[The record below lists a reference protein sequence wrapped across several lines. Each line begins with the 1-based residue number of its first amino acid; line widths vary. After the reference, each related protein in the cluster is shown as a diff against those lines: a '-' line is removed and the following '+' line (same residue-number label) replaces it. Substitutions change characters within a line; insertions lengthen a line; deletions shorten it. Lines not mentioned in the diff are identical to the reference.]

1 MKPCAFEYFAPG
13 TVQEAIELL
22 AGHNA
27 KILAGGQSLI
37 PIMNFRLGRPEV
49 LVDINGIKELEYI
62 REEGEE
68 LVIGALTRQRDAELS
83 PVVRRK
89 CPLLSE
95 AISHVG
101 HVTIRNRGTVGGSVA
116 HADPSAEIP
125 TAICALDGA
134 IKAMGPGGEITF
146 KPEEFFL
153 TFLTTALEPTQVLT
167 EIRVPVLPAGTGW
180 SFVEMSRR
188 LGDFA
193 IVAVATVLLVDN
205 NGTCREARI
214 AMGGVAPTPVRA
226 TVAEEVLAGRKI
238 TQQLIEKAAQLAI
251 ESTDAESDYHA
262 SADYRK
268 DLTKVLVHKSL
279 REALEKTQG
288 GK

>member
-13 TVQEAIELL
+13 TVQEAIALL
-22 AGHNA
+22 QQHQG

-49 LVDINGIKELEYI
+49 LVDINGIKELAYI

-68 LVIGALTRQRDAELS
+68 LAIGALTRERDAEISAL
-83 PVVRRK
+83 VRRK

-125 TAICALDGA
+125 AALLALDGE
-134 IKAMGPGGEITF
+134 IKVVGPDGEAAF
-146 KPEEFFL
+146 KPQEFFL
-153 TFLTTALEPTQVLT
+153 TYLTTALEPAQMLT

-188 LGDFA
+188 SGDFA
-193 IVAVATVLLVDN
+193 IVAVATLLFMDG
-205 NGTCREARI
+205 NGACREARI
-214 AMGGVAPTPVRA
+214 ALGGVAPTPVRA
-226 TVAEEVLAGRKI
+226 AQAEELLAGQKI
-238 TQQLIEKAAQLAI
+238 TEQLIQQAGKLAI

-262 SADYRK
+262 SADYRR
-268 DLTKVLVHKSL
+268 DMTRVLVQRSL
-279 REALEKTQG
+279 REALNKAQG

>member
-1 MKPCAFEYFAPG
+1 MKPCAFEYFAPR
-13 TVQEAIELL
+13 TVQEAIALL
-22 AGHNA
+22 AKHDA
-27 KILAGGQSLI
+27 KILAGGQSLV
-37 PIMNFRLGRPEV
+37 PIMNFRLGRPEA

-68 LVIGALTRQRDAELS
+68 LVIGALTRQRDAEIS
-83 PVVRRK
+83 TVVREK
-89 CPLLSE
+89 CPLLVE

-134 IKAMGPGGEITF
+134 IKAMGPAGETTF

-153 TFLTTALEPTQVLT
+153 TYLTTALDPTQVLT

-193 IVAVATVLLVDN
+193 IVAVATVLLMDH

-214 AMGGVAPTPVRA
+214 AVGGVAPTPVRA
-226 TVAEEVLAGRKI
+226 TAAEEVLAGRKI
-238 TQQLIEKAAQLAI
+238 TQQLIAKAAQLAI

-268 DLTKVLVHKSL
+268 EMTKVLVQRSL
-279 REALEKTQG
+279 REALERTQG